1 MTVSFQTIQG
11 TCLDKVLNGTLVHSF
26 NIPLNKV
33 LHGKVLA
40 VFFSL
45 CNNSLNNRTTYAL
58 DCGKRIEDRAS

>member
-11 TCLDKVLNGTLVHSF
+11 ACLNKVLNGTLVHGF
-26 NIPLNKV
+26 HIPLNKV

-45 CNNSLNNRTTYAL
+45 CNNSLDDRTPYAL

>member
-33 LHGKVLA
+33 LH
-40 VFFSL
+40 
-45 CNNSLNNRTTYAL
+45 
-58 DCGKRIEDRAS
+58 

>member
-1 MTVSFQTIQG
+1 MTVSFQTIQS
-11 TCLDKVLNGTLVHSF
+11 TCLDKVLNGTFVHSF

-45 CNNSLNNRTTYAL
+45 CNNSLDDRTAYAL
-58 DCGKRIEDRAS
+58 DCGKCIEDRAS

>member
-11 TCLDKVLNGTLVHSF
+11 ACLNKVLNGTFVHSF

-40 VFFSL
+40 MFFSL
-45 CNNSLNNRTTYAL
+45 CNNSLDDRTPYAL